1 MILDILEKN
10 IIFYLRFKVLRYGNK
25 IKNSFFICISHDL
38 IVPLHLNTLWGNHKE
53 Q

>member
-1 MILDILEKN
+1 MILDNSERYITFN
-10 IIFYLRFKVLRYGNK
+10 LRLKVLRHGNK